1 MAPASAS
8 PRLEATVPAG
18 REQGGSQEGKQLR
31 VARSPGGRLSGGD
44 LGRLLSTGHT
54 VSLQQIFPQRCY
66 KTCIWQSAAALQA
79 LLSLVKRRAGA
90 ADGGSKSELTIKIS
104 LEIAAK

>member
-1 MAPASAS
+1 MCSEEP
-8 PRLEATVPAG
+8 
-18 REQGGSQEGKQLR
+18 
-31 VARSPGGRLSGGD
+31 GRLSGGD
-44 LGRLLSTGHT
+44 LGRLLSAGHT
-54 VSLQQIFPQRCY
+54 VSLQQIFPRRCY
-66 KTCIWQSAAALQA
+66 KTCIWQSTAGLQA